1 MIGLGWLNAAADAA
15 LMTLGRHKIPGLAE
29 EYPAQK
35 NALELWERDPDHLLS
50 SIAVGKTI
58 SVAGIVVA
66 VMLVLFRLTD
76 ANDWNIA
83 IPGMIGFVVS
93 IFLILVF
100 TKMLPRLTTRRS
112 TEASRMRLLGFLY
125 ILDRVGRPVTA
136 LFVGISRAIAGKGN
150 GKGDARIFPLAEA
163 GAVTAGEDDDIDT
176 INEQKMINS
185 IFELGDTMAREVM
198 VPRPDM
204 KCVSVD
210 ATLDEILDVM
220 IGGGYSRVP
229 MYETDLDSIVG
240 VLYAKDLLKF
250 VGKGEKEIA
259 LRELARPAH
268 FIPET
273 KKVDDL
279 FRELQAKKIHL
290 AITVDEYGGTAG
302 LITIEDL
309 LEEIVGEIFDEFD
322 SEESLI
328 ERVKEGTY
336 RLDARYPLDDL
347 PKLLG
352 VELPTEGEIDSV
364 GGLVFSE
371 IGRVPRPGDEIIW
384 EGLRLVVE
392 RVLGRRVHRVLVE
405 RATDSVVE
413 RAKNGSSGSE

>member
-15 LMTLGRHKIPGLAE
+15 LMTLGRHKISGLIE

-35 NALELWERDPDHLLS
+35 SALELWERDPDHLLS

-76 ANDWNIA
+76 ANDWHIV
-83 IPGMIGFVVS
+83 IPGTIGFVVS

-112 TEASRMRLLGFLY
+112 TEASRMRLLGLLY
-125 ILDRVGRPVTA
+125 ILDRAGRPVTA
-136 LFVGISRAIAGKGN
+136 VFVGISRTIAGKGN
-150 GKGDARIFPLAEA
+150 GNGDARIFPLAEA
-163 GAVTAGEDDDIDT
+163 GMVTAGEDDDLET
-176 INEQKMINS
+176 INEQKMIDS

-210 ATLDEILDVM
+210 ATIDEILGVM

-229 MYETDLDSIVG
+229 MYENDLDSIVG
-240 VLYAKDLLKF
+240 VLYAKDLLRF
-250 VGKGEKEIA
+250 VGKGEKEIS
-259 LRELARPAH
+259 LRELARPAQ

-279 FRELQAKKIHL
+279 FRELQANKIHL

-309 LEEIVGEIFDEFD
+309 LEEIVGEIFDEYD
-322 SEESLI
+322 SVESLV
-328 ERVKEGTY
+328 EQVKDGTY

-347 PKLLG
+347 PELLG
-352 VELPTEGEIDSV
+352 LELPTAGEIDSV

-384 EGLRLVVE
+384 EGVRLVVE

-405 RATDSVVE
+405 IATDSMVAKV
-413 RAKNGSSGSE
+413 KNGSSSSE